1 MNYIEKTIEDTI
13 SEYTEFDRSGGE
25 LTREELERFQAYRLN
40 RLVSYAKEN
49 SEMYA
54 QTLADAGEIKTIED
68 IRRLPFTTAADLRHR
83 PYKMMCIT
91 MGGVV
96 RTFSHFTTGTT
107 GMPKRIM
114 FSESDVEKINRNM
127 RGIIGMMLHEAVMDP
142 RETRLGVYLP
152 DFGRPFSMAEM
163 ISQAGQALGC
173 TTYKG
178 SCADIAEGQIEELL
192 WERPDVIMGSAFR
205 IWRIVQSGIE
215 AGKLRELDIRAI
227 MITSE
232 YMPESMRKGI
242 EEAFG
247 AEVYHHY
254 GMTEPGFAIGI
265 ECGMHRGYHWNEA
278 DLYFEIIDPKTG
290 EVLPDG
296 EEGELVLTT
305 LDRQAQ
311 PLIRYRTGDIASMKH
326 SSRCSDILSS
336 IGVLTRRI
344 GLTHKFRNG
353 GLFYSSLSDEALYCL
368 PDMLDYRIYLT
379 DTDGTDHMKCV
390 AERIGTADDFR
401 ERVERA
407 LRSIE
412 TVRQAADDG
421 VLVIDP
427 VEICGRGDL
436 RRGGR
441 TMKRKIVDERTNA
454 GEEEPVLD
462 LA

>member
-13 SEYTEFDRSGGE
+13 SEYKEFKRTGGE
-25 LTREELERFQAYRLN
+25 LTKEELARFQAYRLD
-40 RLVSYAKEN
+40 RLVSYAREN

-54 QTLADAGEIKTIED
+54 ETLAFIDEIKCIED
-68 IRRLPFTTAADLRHR
+68 IRKLPFTTAADLRHR
-83 PYKMMCIT
+83 PFKMMCIT

-114 FSESDVEKINRNM
+114 FSESDVEKISRNM
-127 RGIIGMMLHEAVMDP
+127 RGIIGMMLYEAMLDP
-142 RETRLGVYLP
+142 HETRLGVYLP

-178 SCADIAEGQIEELL
+178 SCADIAADQLFELQ

-205 IWRIVQSGIE
+205 IWRIVQSGLE
-215 AGKLRELDIRAI
+215 TGTLRDLDVKAI

-232 YMPESMRKGI
+232 YMPDSMRKGI

-278 DLYFEIIDPKTG
+278 DLFFEIIDPETG

-311 PLIRYRTGDIASMKH
+311 PLIRYRTGDIASMRH
-326 SSRCSDILSS
+326 SSRCSDVLSS

-344 GLTHKFRNG
+344 GLTHRFRNG
-353 GLFYSSLSDEALYCL
+353 GLFYSSLPDEAMYCL

-379 DTDGTDHMKCV
+379 DGDGADHLRCET
-390 AERIGTADDFR
+390 ERIGDSEDFTQ
-401 ERVERA
+401 RVEAA
-407 LRSIE
+407 LMTIDPI
-412 TVRQAADDG
+412 RQATEDG
-421 VLVIDP
+421 VLVIEP
-427 VEICGRGDL
+427 VEIRPRGDL

-441 TMKRKIVDERTNA
+441 TMKRKIVDERKDA
-454 GEEEPVLD
+454 GNDEPVLD